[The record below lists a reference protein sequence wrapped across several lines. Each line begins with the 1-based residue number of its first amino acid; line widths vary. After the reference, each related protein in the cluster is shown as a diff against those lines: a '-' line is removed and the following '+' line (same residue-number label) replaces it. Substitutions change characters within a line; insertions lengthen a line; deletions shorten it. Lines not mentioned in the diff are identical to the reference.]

1 MRLFEFCLPRLELTL
16 EEKGEESNDV
26 DQDAL
31 IGDIDLVELAQ
42 LSFVANR
49 YDIFL
54 DHWHRQWCVN
64 CTLRFLCKHWLDV
77 LSLWLLVI
85 RVTVHKQAF
94 ELLKHLLRLFLKI
107 SKINTKSLF

>member
-1 MRLFEFCLPRLELTL
+1 M
-16 EEKGEESNDV
+16 EEKCAESNEV

-31 IGDIDLVELAQ
+31 IGDIDLVDLAQ

-54 DHWHRQWCVN
+54 DHWRRQWCLN
-64 CTLRFLCKHWLDV
+64 RTLWFLCKHWLDV

-85 RVTVHKQAF
+85 RVAVHKQAL
-94 ELLKHLLRLFLKI
+94 ELLKHLFKI
-107 SKINTKSLF
+107 ILNNCNYFTKILVDADKYIFKYLL